1 MTIND
6 FLQSYRTG
14 RTTPRALLA
23 DLLQRLRTDADQAIF
38 IHLLT
43 DSGIEPYLAALDG
56 RDPSSLP
63 LFGVPFAIKDNI
75 DLARIPTT
83 AACARAASAGVA
95 TRTAAAKPLILDL
108 GQGLAYH
115 RAQTLPADLP
125 AASPARPQPLVL
137 DLRYTT
143 GGPDA
148 AITLAAWLKF
158 RAVPRTPVFIL
169 ANAETSP
176 ALRAAFAE
184 REDTPGLI
192 VLGLNGPDFTPDLA
206 LTADP
211 ATARRAYDALTQPEA
226 LTTLITPTL
235 TKARNDEAALA
246 AEWHPDR
253 SGANP

>member
-1 MTIND
+1 MKLRHVHLFVSLLLGAT
-6 FLQSYRTG
+6 
-14 RTTPRALLA
+14 AL
-23 DLLQRLRTDADQAIF
+23 
-38 IHLLT
+38 
-43 DSGIEPYLAALDG
+43 
-56 RDPSSLP
+56 
-63 LFGVPFAIKDNI
+63 
-75 DLARIPTT
+75 
-83 AACARAASAGVA
+83 
-95 TRTAAAKPLILDL
+95 TRTAAAKPLTLDL

-125 AASPARPQPLVL
+125 ASSPARPQPLVL

-169 ANAETSP
+169 ANTETSP

-192 VLGLNGPDFTPDLA
+192 VLGLNAPDFTPDLA

-211 ATARRAYDALTQPEA
+211 TTARRAYDALTQPEA
-226 LTTLITPTL
+226 LSTLITPTL
-235 TKARNDEAALA
+235 TKPRNDEAALA

-253 SGANP
+253 TGANPSVAADLPADHGKRAASPPPVAPSDPAAPAPPHLIDAVLQRAVHLHRALVALRQI